1 MIPGKINTHLFQD
14 LTVLA
19 KANQKGSVVY
29 ISPDKKIHSGTI
41 FQKLQAFIFNN
52 KKDAF
57 LSPTEKSTL
66 NQDAKSLVTENLKDQ
81 IKISLT
87 LKNIKINE
95 AIETDIEKIS
105 DYLVNLI
112 TNSEITNSK
121 ISHKNDVLEKFDHL
135 IKKFNEI
142 RADDKKPP
150 ELSMDS
156 QLMIGVISDVAITN
170 KLSNKDGI
178 EFEFLRRQIN
188 TGLDG
193 NKKNTTPID
202 IEKIN
207 SIVENSAWVKKNKGV
222 ASERAFILGK
232 EMARGELKGLTNNQ
246 KFNGIQNTIKSLW
259 GKGRDAIENQLSSK
273 LKEYGKLKREK
284 NLEKYI
290 KTLSREERYGLN
302 ENEMKEKLLDPRF
315 KGLNPQG
322 RYQAFLELKVIENDK
337 KYYEESGLNFTKFK
351 NFKDFDIVSDDD
363 PKTPT
368 PAQDI
373 KKAIESILSEP
384 KYQEK

>member
-1 MIPGKINTHLFQD
+1 MIPGKINTHLLQD

-19 KANQKGSVVY
+19 KANQKGSIVY
-29 ISPDKKIHSGTI
+29 ISPDNKIHSGTI
-41 FQKLQAFIFNN
+41 FQKLQAFIFKN
-52 KKDAF
+52 KKDPF
-57 LSPTEKSTL
+57 LSTTEKSTL
-66 NQDAKSLVTENLKDQ
+66 NQNAKSLVTENLKDQ

-87 LKNIKINE
+87 LKNI
-95 AIETDIEKIS
+95 AITNDIKADIEKIS

-112 TNSEITNSK
+112 TNSEIKDFK
-121 ISHKNDVLEKFDHL
+121 ISNKNDVLEKFDNL
-135 IKKFNEI
+135 IKNFDAI
-142 RADDKKPP
+142 RADEKKPP
-150 ELSMDS
+150 ALSMDS
-156 QLMIGVISDVAITN
+156 QLMIGAISDVAITN

-178 EFEFLRRQIN
+178 EFEFLKRQIN
-188 TGLDG
+188 TGPDG
-193 NKKNTTPID
+193 NDKNTTPID

-207 SIVENSAWVKKNKGV
+207 SIVENSAWVKKTKGV
-222 ASERAFILGK
+222 ASERAFILVK
-232 EMARGELKGLTNNQ
+232 EMARDELIGLTNNQ

-284 NLEKYI
+284 NLEQHI
-290 KTLSREERYGLN
+290 NTLSKEEMFGLN
-302 ENEMKEKLLDPRF
+302 KIEMKEKLLDPRF

-322 RYQAFLELKVIENDK
+322 RYQAFLELKVIENNK
-337 KYYEESGLNFTKFK
+337 KYYAESGLNIG
-351 NFKDFDIVSDDD
+351 NFGVDSNDD

>member
-1 MIPGKINTHLFQD
+1 MIPGKINTHLLQD

-29 ISPDKKIHSGTI
+29 ISTDKKIHSGTI
-41 FQKLQAFIFNN
+41 FQKLQAFIFKN

-57 LSPTEKSTL
+57 LDPIEIGTL
-66 NQDAKSLVTENLKDQ
+66 NQSAKELVTENLKDQ

-87 LKNIKINE
+87 LKNIKIE
-95 AIETDIEKIS
+95 KPIETDIKEIS
-105 DYLVNLI
+105 EYLVNQI
-112 TNSEITNSK
+112 TRSEISN
-121 ISHKNDVLEKFDHL
+121 KNDVLKKFDHL
-135 IKKFNEI
+135 IKNFNEI

-150 ELSMDS
+150 SLSMGP
-156 QLMIGVISDVAITN
+156 QLMIDAISDVVTINKFAIKN
-170 KLSNKDGI
+170 GS
-178 EFEFLRRQIN
+178 EFKFVKEQIN
-188 TGLDG
+188 TRLDR
-193 NKKNTTPID
+193 NEKNANPID
-202 IEKIN
+202 FEKIN
-207 SIVENSAWVKKNKGV
+207 SIAENSAWVKKNKGV
-222 ASERAFILGK
+222 VSERALILGK
-232 EMARGELKGLTNNQ
+232 EMARDELIGLTNNQ

-259 GKGRDAIENQLSSK
+259 GKGRDAIEKQLSLK

-284 NLEKYI
+284 NLEQYI
-290 KTLSREERYGLN
+290 NTLSKEEMSGLN
-302 ENEMKEKLLDPRF
+302 KTEMKKKLLDHRF

-322 RYQAFLELKVIENDK
+322 RYQAFLELKVIENNK
-337 KYYEESGLNFTKFK
+337 NYYEDSGLNFTKFK

-373 KKAIESILSEP
+373 QRAINIIRSEP

>member
-1 MIPGKINTHLFQD
+1 MIPGKINTHLLQD

-29 ISPDKKIHSGTI
+29 ISADNKIHSGTI
-41 FQKLQAFIFNN
+41 FQKLQALIFKN
-52 KKDAF
+52 KKDVF
-57 LSPTEKSTL
+57 LDLTEKSTH
-66 NQDAKSLVTENLKDQ
+66 NQSAKKLVTENLKDQ

-87 LKNIKINE
+87 LKNIKIDT

-112 TNSEITNSK
+112 TNSK
-121 ISHKNDVLEKFDHL
+121 ISNKNDVLEKIDHL
-135 IKKFNEI
+135 IKNFNEI

-150 ELSMDS
+150 RLSMDS
-156 QLMIGVISDVAITN
+156 QLMIDAISDVAKIN

-178 EFEFLRRQIN
+178 EFEFVKRQIN
-188 TGLDG
+188 TRLDG
-193 NKKNTTPID
+193 NEKNTTLID
-202 IEKIN
+202 IKKIN
-207 SIVENSAWVKKNKGV
+207 SIVENSAWSKKNKGL
-222 ASERAFILGK
+222 ASEKALSLGK
-232 EMARGELKGLTNNQ
+232 EMARDELIGLTNNQ

-284 NLEKYI
+284 NLEQYI
-290 KTLSREERYGLN
+290 NTLSKEEMSGLN
-302 ENEMKEKLLDPRF
+302 KKEMKKKLLDPQF

-322 RYQAFLELKVIENDK
+322 RYQAFLELKVIENSK
-337 KYYEESGLNFTKFK
+337 KYYAESGLNIG
-351 NFKDFDIVSDDD
+351 NFGVDSDDD

-373 KKAIESILSEP
+373 KKAIDRILSEP

>member
-1 MIPGKINTHLFQD
+1 MIPGKINPHLFQD

-29 ISPDKKIHSGTI
+29 ISADKKIHSGTI
-41 FQKLQAFIFNN
+41 FQKLQAFIFKN
-52 KKDAF
+52 KKDVF
-57 LSPTEKSTL
+57 LDPIEKSTL
-66 NQDAKSLVTENLKDQ
+66 HQSAKELVTENLKDQ
-81 IKISLT
+81 LKISLA
-87 LKNIKINE
+87 LKNVEINE

-105 DYLVNLI
+105 GYLVNLI
-112 TNSEITNSK
+112 TNSK
-121 ISHKNDVLEKFDHL
+121 ILNKNDVLEKIDHL
-135 IKKFNEI
+135 IKNFNEI

-150 ELSMDS
+150 RLSMDS
-156 QLMIGVISDVAITN
+156 QLMIDAISDVAKIN

-178 EFEFLRRQIN
+178 EFEFVKRQIN
-188 TGLDG
+188 TRLDG
-193 NKKNTTPID
+193 NEKNTTPID

-222 ASERAFILGK
+222 ASEKALSLGK
-232 EMARGELKGLTNNQ
+232 EMARDELIGLTNNQ

-284 NLEKYI
+284 NLENYI

-302 ENEMKEKLLDPRF
+302 ENEMKEKLLDPQF

-322 RYQAFLELKVIENDK
+322 RYQAFLELKVIENNK
-337 KYYEESGLNFTKFK
+337 KYYAESGLNIG
-351 NFKDFDIVSDDD
+351 NFGVDSNDD
-363 PKTPT
+363 PQTPT

-373 KKAIESILSEP
+373 KKAIDRIRSEP

>member
-1 MIPGKINTHLFQD
+1 MIPGKINPHLFQD

-29 ISPDKKIHSGTI
+29 ISADKKIHSGTI
-41 FQKLQAFIFNN
+41 FQKLQAFIFKN
-52 KKDAF
+52 KKDVF
-57 LSPTEKSTL
+57 LDPIEKSTL
-66 NQDAKSLVTENLKDQ
+66 HQSAKELVTENLKDQ
-81 IKISLT
+81 IKISLA
-87 LKNIKINE
+87 LKNIEINE

-112 TNSEITNSK
+112 TNSK
-121 ISHKNDVLEKFDHL
+121 ISNKNDVLEKIDHL
-135 IKKFNEI
+135 IKNFNEI

-150 ELSMDS
+150 RLSMDS
-156 QLMIGVISDVAITN
+156 QLMIDAISDVAKIN

-178 EFEFLRRQIN
+178 EFEFVKRQIN
-188 TGLDG
+188 TRLDG
-193 NKKNTTPID
+193 NEKNTTLID
-202 IEKIN
+202 IKKIN
-207 SIVENSAWVKKNKGV
+207 SIVENSAWVKKNKGL
-222 ASERAFILGK
+222 ASEKALSLGK
-232 EMARGELKGLTNNQ
+232 EMARDELIGLTNNQ

-284 NLEKYI
+284 NLENYI

-302 ENEMKEKLLDPRF
+302 ENEMKEKLLDPQF

-322 RYQAFLELKVIENDK
+322 RYQAFLELKVIENNK
-337 KYYEESGLNFTKFK
+337 KYYAESGLNIG
-351 NFKDFDIVSDDD
+351 NFGVDSNDD
-363 PKTPT
+363 PQTPT
-368 PAQDI
+368 PAKDI
-373 KKAIESILSEP
+373 KKAIDRIRSEP